1 MRKTH
6 GIAIKMQKCLQ
17 PYCFLHQL
25 SLPALH
31 PMECENL
38 LLSQQILSPTQEVN
52 IWEIFTLIVFR
63 RRECGEG
70 KPEIEREFCDPD
82 LSPFA

>member
-52 IWEIFTLIVFR
+52 IL
-63 RRECGEG
+63 
-70 KPEIEREFCDPD
+70 ERY
-82 LSPFA
+82 SPL

>member
-17 PYCFLHQL
+17 PYCFLRQL
-25 SLPALH
+25 SLPTLH

-52 IWEIFTLIVFR
+52 IL
-63 RRECGEG
+63 
-70 KPEIEREFCDPD
+70 ERY
-82 LSPFA
+82 SPL